1 MDQNLRCFANKMSSS
16 AYPLVD
22 QTAKFFWSK
31 NGKEEFEGFF
41 DKYAPMFKDAP
52 LKEVGGEQDLEFY
65 AIFQRYLKLY
75 ETVLEGYIEKLDASQ
90 EEFYR
95 QLQAVQEDTN
105 IKDKKLLHFV
115 NYLVGCTDY
124 PSFYKMMVRAAKK
137 WVKAEAKAE
146 AADSHSDS
154 TAKAE
159 GKGEGRIESYSGGKS
174 TGDDEPAESKESH
187 K

>member
-1 MDQNLRCFANKMSSS
+1 VNKTA
-16 AYPLVD
+16 AY
-22 QTAKFFWSK
+22 FWSK

-41 DKYAPMFKDAP
+41 ERYAPMFKDAP
-52 LKEVGGEQDLEFY
+52 MKEVGGEQDLEFY
-65 AIFQRYLKLY
+65 AIFQKYLRLY

-95 QLQAVQEDTN
+95 ELQAVQDDAN

-115 NYLVGCTDY
+115 NYLIGCTDY

-146 AADSHSDS
+146 AASGDGAGAGDL
-154 TAKAE
+154 KAE
-159 GKGEGRIESYSGGKS
+159 GKGEPRSEAGGKG
-174 TGDDEPAESKESH
+174 TADEDAADSKESH

>member
-1 MDQNLRCFANKMSSS
+1 MS
-16 AYPLVD
+16 AKYPLVD
-22 QTAKFFWSK
+22 QTAKYFWSK

-41 DKYAPMFKDAP
+41 ERYAPAFKDAP
-52 LKEVGGEQDLEFY
+52 MKEVGGEQDLEFY
-65 AIFQRYLKLY
+65 AIFQKYLRLY

-95 QLQAVQEDTN
+95 ELQTVQDDAN

-115 NYLVGCTDY
+115 NYLIGCTDY

-137 WVKAEAKAE
+137 FVKAEAKAE
-146 AADSHSDS
+146 AAGGGGGGGSGHDEPS
-154 TAKAE
+154 KAE
-159 GKGEGRIESYSGGKS
+159 GKADSRGDGHHAGGKS
-174 TGDDEPAESKESH
+174 TGDDEPADSKESH